1 MYNVD
6 VLSMNSDAFNRIYQ
20 NLNLFQK
27 IISPLKQSFNISFG
41 YMSVF
46 KDDSYYT
53 IVEDMQCLNEFVNFV
68 EESHVF
74 CNNNVP
80 AFFDGEYYFTLWP
93 ERPACKA
100 MEVYF
105 NNNQWNGATI
115 SKVTDNFVELWWFS
129 GDKNRSNLQHF
140 LSCNKNLLLKFIDYF
155 NSFKQALY
163 IPSSSDLIKDL
174 FKFENG
180 FQINLSS
187 RQSLNE
193 ASTIIKFLNDLKFS
207 TVKSGGNLSPREIE
221 ILLILRQGLTSKSI
235 AKKLALSPKTVE
247 NHIEHIKIKTQI
259 RFKSDLIEYSKSL
272 FES

>member
-1 MYNVD
+1 MNVK
-6 VLSMNSDAFNRIYQ
+6 AFSRIHQ
-20 NLNLFQK
+20 GLDLFRK
-27 IISPLKQSFNISFG
+27 IISPLKQSFDMSFG
-41 YMSVF
+41 YMVVF

-53 IVEDMQCLNEFVNFV
+53 IVEDRQCLNEFVTFV
-68 EESHVF
+68 KESHIF
-74 CNNNVP
+74 CDNNVH

-93 ERPACKA
+93 ETPTCKA

-105 NNNQWNGATI
+105 NNNQWNGITI
-115 SKVTDNFVELWWFS
+115 SKVTDNFIELWWFS

-140 LSCNKNLLLKFIDYF
+140 LSCNKNLLLKFIHYF
-155 NSFKQALY
+155 NSFKQDLY
-163 IPSSSDLIKDL
+163 IPSSGDLIKNL
-174 FKFENG
+174 FKFEEG

-187 RQSLNE
+187 RQSLDE
-193 ASTIIKFLNDLKFS
+193 ACKIIKFLNDLKFA
-207 TVKSGGNLSPREIE
+207 KLKPEGNLSPREIE
-221 ILLILRQGLTSKSI
+221 VLLILRQGFTSKFI